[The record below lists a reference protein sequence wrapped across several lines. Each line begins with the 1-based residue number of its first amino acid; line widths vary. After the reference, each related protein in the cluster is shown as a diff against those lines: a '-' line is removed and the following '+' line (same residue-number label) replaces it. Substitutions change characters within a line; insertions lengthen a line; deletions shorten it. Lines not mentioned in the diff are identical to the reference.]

1 VIQAGQVVAFVFPP
15 TDQAPGKLRPALLL
29 RRLPGPHDDWRIC
42 MISSRIH
49 QRVPEIDEV
58 IRDSDPDFSCSGL
71 KVTSLIRVT
80 RLAVVSS
87 TRLQGSIGRLS
98 DDRLNRIRARLARWF
113 TGVTAD
119 LQAR

>member
-1 VIQAGQVVAFVFPP
+1 
-15 TDQAPGKLRPALLL
+15 
-29 RRLPGPHDDWRIC
+29 

-80 RLAVVSS
+80 RLAVVFSA
-87 TRLQGSIGRLS
+87 RLQGSMGRLN
-98 DDRLNRIRARLARWF
+98 DDRLNRIRARLARRI
-113 TGVTAD
+113 TGATAD